1 MPRGLFSPT
10 RTLTLATL
18 ALVVLALA
26 PHRTTR
32 WLHGLKSPVEFA
44 LAPIQH
50 PTALIAHGDSVSDGC
65 QVRAHILWPPRVF
78 RDTDDEAV
86 RALRLELDRWR
97 SAYAEA
103 DGRIAELERLLR
115 DLQSGAALA
124 SNLDIVQIA
133 APVVGAPSDLT
144 DGLLRVRAGED
155 RGVVVRST
163 VATTRGVHLVGR
175 VIDVSRGMCTV
186 MPVTNTRAGLLDA
199 VVVTSDGLGPWACQL
214 GPTGEGTLKGDMVA
228 EAQGLML
235 GQVVAVRD
243 RTWPIGSQGL
253 IIGRV
258 TEIETMP
265 NQRLRITITPDQP
278 AQTIGEVILRGPRLS
293 ETPEGPR

>member
-1 MPRGLFSPT
+1 MPRGLFTPT

-18 ALVVLALA
+18 ALIVLALA

-50 PTALIAHGDSVSDGC
+50 PTSIIAHFL
-65 QVRAHILWPPRVF
+65 RPPRVLG
-78 RDTDDEAV
+78 DTDDEAV
-86 RALRLELDRWR
+86 RTLRLELDRWR
-97 SAYAEA
+97 AAFAEA
-103 DGRIAELERLLR
+103 DGRIVDLERLLR

-133 APVVGAPSDLT
+133 APVVGGPSDLT

-155 RGVVVRST
+155 RGVVERST

-175 VIDVSRGMCTV
+175 VIEVSRGMCTV
-186 MPVTNTRAGLLDA
+186 MPVTTRRAGLLDA
-199 VVVTSDGLGPWACQL
+199 VALTSDGLGPWACQL
-214 GPTGEGTLKGDMVA
+214 SPTGDGTLTGEMVA

-235 GQVVAVRD
+235 GQVVSLRD
-243 RTWPIGSQGL
+243 RAWPSGAQGL
-253 IIGRV
+253 IIGRIS
-258 TEIETMP
+258 EIETKA
-265 NQRLRITITPDQP
+265 NQRLRITVTPDQP
-278 AQTIGEVILRGPRLS
+278 AQSIGEVILRSPRMTD
-293 ETPEGPR
+293 EPGGGR